1 MRKFYNAILWKVQLL
16 EVGPYGYIGKGLKFR
31 KRLKFEH
38 RKGKYFLFYNQESCV
53 YFLQDDNVMIKVKKK
68 QKKKTSARLD
78 LLLMSRF

>member
-31 KRLKFEH
+31 KRLKFKH

-53 YFLQDDNVMIKVKKK
+53 YFLQDDNVMRKVKKK
-68 QKKKTSARLD
+68 KKKRLLD
-78 LLLMSRF
+78 LICC